1 MIRLRLAASGFTQ
14 IRFCFSPISELA
26 DSLYMLHSGQVE
38 EPYRGWAERARQRT
52 RGLDYDL
59 LRAVVPHT
67 GVLPDFPQGTAGVAT
82 TIDQQ
87 LKLLADWEPDLFRAE
102 MQAVWRRTD
111 LPPATE
117 KLIASGSA
125 GLRLLADVFRS
136 YWEAAL
142 EPCWSRMRA
151 VLEAEIAYRARQLTH
166 GGLAELLADLH
177 PQVELEQDCIRINK
191 PRHSEHDLAGT
202 GLLLNPCI
210 FCTPGVLF
218 GPGPFQ
224 EPCLVYRPRG
234 VATIWEKADDPRPM
248 ADDPLGALLG
258 RSRAAILRGTALP
271 KSTTELARELGQA
284 VATVSEHLSTLRR
297 CGMITSWRA
306 GRSVLHQRTS
316 MTTSF
321 IEAVNGH
328 DRPDQV
334 S

>member
-1 MIRLRLAASGFTQ
+1 
-14 IRFCFSPISELA
+14 
-26 DSLYMLHSGQVE
+26 
-38 EPYRGWAERARQRT
+38 
-52 RGLDYDL
+52 
-59 LRAVVPHT
+59 
-67 GVLPDFPQGTAGVAT
+67 
-82 TIDQQ
+82 
-87 LKLLADWEPDLFRAE
+87 

-142 EPCWSRMRA
+142 EPYWSRMRA

-166 GGLAELLADLH
+166 GGLAELLTDLH

-191 PRHSEHDLAGT
+191 PRIGDYDLAGS
-202 GLLLNPCI
+202 GLLLMPCI
-210 FCTPGVLF
+210 FSTPDVLF
-218 GPGPFQ
+218 GQAPG
-224 EPCLVYRPRG
+224 ETPCLVYRPRG
-234 VATIWEKADDPRPM
+234 LATVWEKAEQRPV
-248 ADDPLGALLG
+248 ADDPLGALIG
-258 RSRAAILRGTALP
+258 RSRAAILRATALP